1 MTSNIQNFINQ
12 YKCYILLLII
22 MILFIINNREN
33 NKIKNKPKNKVK
45 KGGRRNKKQS
55 VSNSINLDID
65 TSMYDTPSDF
75 IDDKIGNIKNTIN
88 KKIKI
93 KDNKNKILKK
103 INNIRNNI
111 NLSTIPEN
119 LETES
124 EIIQEPISAI
134 NPNDNLSQN
143 QISFD
148 PASFDPSKD
157 IFPMNSI
164 VQLRTNIIESTGQ
177 KSEDKLYSVKGF
189 NSEINILPP
198 I

>member
-1 MTSNIQNFINQ
+1 
-12 YKCYILLLII
+12 

-134 NPNDNLSQN
+134 NPNDNLSQ
-143 QISFD
+143 
-148 PASFDPSKD
+148 
-157 IFPMNSI
+157 
-164 VQLRTNIIESTGQ
+164 
-177 KSEDKLYSVKGF
+177 
-189 NSEINILPP
+189 
-198 I
+198 